1 MSYLED
7 TTPQLHTLEDVAR
20 EVLYL
25 MEADLLSIK
34 NEEFPVEELL
44 ICTEIW
50 IEILK
55 EKLC

>member
-20 EVLYL
+20 EVLY
-25 MEADLLSIK
+25 LLSIK